1 MKIRWPIAVV
11 LFVTLALALATGSIM
26 LWRFFIFLVALLF
39 MSYIWM
45 RINVRRI
52 DGKVTKLPRF
62 CRVGERFEQEYTFYN
77 RGRLPT
83 ALIEVQ
89 EETDLPGYQG
99 KATFHLPAQGSY
111 SWRGEGIGRR
121 RGSYDVGNFIV
132 KASDPLG
139 FFSVKKRITNKKNII
154 VYPTTIDLPFFQAL
168 PRQEPGASKRRWFTS
183 ESGIN
188 AARVRQYISGDSLR
202 NIHWRTTA
210 HTGNLMVKEF
220 DPDTV
225 NYSYKDI
232 WIVPDMHETAHRGE
246 GEESTE
252 EYAVTIA
259 ASLAKK
265 YVDIE
270 KNVGMI
276 ASGDRPYLLLPE
288 TGTEHLER
296 LMQALA
302 VIKANSK
309 LPLDALL
316 ASHEELFEPGSA
328 VIIITPSGNIQA
340 SLRRLASRN
349 AVLTAVLLDA
359 ATFGGEVSVADTAR
373 SLFARGTYVY
383 VIRRGAELG
392 RALDSRFILSPL
404 PYAGMRY

>member
-1 MKIRWPIAVV
+1 MRIRWPIAVI
-11 LFVTLALALATGSIM
+11 LFFTLALALATGSIM

-39 MSYIWM
+39 MSLIWM
-45 RINVRRI
+45 RMNVRRI
-52 DGKVTKLPRF
+52 DGRVTKLSRS

-83 ALIEVQ
+83 ALIEVR
-89 EETDLPGYQG
+89 EDTDLPGYRG
-99 KATFHLPAQGSY
+99 TATFHLPAQGSY

-121 RGSYDVGNFIV
+121 RGSYDMGNFIV
-132 KASDPLG
+132 KVSDPLG
-139 FFSVKKRITNKKNII
+139 FFSIKERIMNKRSII
-154 VYPTTIDLPFFQAL
+154 VYPTAIDLPFFQAL

-232 WIVPDMHETAHRGE
+232 WIVLDMHEMAHCGE

-259 ASLAKK
+259 ASLVKK
-265 YVDIE
+265 YIDSE
-270 KNVGMI
+270 KNVGLI
-276 ASGDRPYLLLPE
+276 ASGDRSFLFLPD
-288 TGTEHLER
+288 TGDEHLAE
-296 LMQALA
+296 LMQTLA
-302 VIKANSK
+302 VIKANSR
-309 LPLDALL
+309 LSLDALL
-316 ASHEELFEPGSA
+316 ASQEELFEPGAA
-328 VIIITPSGNIQA
+328 VVVITPSGNIQA
-340 SLRRLASRN
+340 CLRRLASRST
-349 AVLTAVLLDA
+349 VVTAVLLDA
-359 ATFGGEVSVADTAR
+359 ATFGGKVSAADTAR
-373 SLFARGTYVY
+373 SLVAGGMYVY
-383 VIRRGAELG
+383 IVRRSAELG

-404 PYAGMRY
+404 PYAGTMY

>member
-1 MKIRWPIAVV
+1 MRIRWPVTVI
-11 LFVTLALALATGSIM
+11 LIFTLALALATGSIM

-45 RINVRRI
+45 RMNVSRI
-52 DGKVTKLPRF
+52 EGRVTKLSRS

-83 ALIEVQ
+83 ALIQARED
-89 EETDLPGYQG
+89 TDLPGYQG
-99 KATFHLPAQGSY
+99 TATFHLPAQGSY
-111 SWRGEGIGRR
+111 SWRGEGIGLR
-121 RGSYDVGNFIV
+121 RGSYDMGNFIV
-132 KASDPLG
+132 KVTDPLG
-139 FFSVKKRITNKKNII
+139 FFTVKKRIMNKRSII
-154 VYPTTIDLPFFQAL
+154 VYPKSIDLPFFQAL

-232 WIVPDMHETAHRGE
+232 WIVLDMHETTHCGKGE
-246 GEESTE
+246 DTTE

-259 ASLAKK
+259 ASLIKK
-265 YVDIE
+265 YIDSE
-270 KNVGMI
+270 KNVGLM
-276 ASGDRPYLLLPE
+276 ASGDKSFLFLPD
-288 TGTEHLER
+288 TGDEHLEE
-296 LMQALA
+296 LMKALA
-302 VIKANSK
+302 VIQANSR
-309 LPLDALL
+309 LTLDALL
-316 ASHEELFEPGSA
+316 ASQEERFEPGSA
-328 VIIITPSGNIQA
+328 VVIITPSGNIQA
-340 SLRRLASRN
+340 ALRRLAGRST
-349 AVLTAVLLDA
+349 VVTAVLLDA
-359 ATFGGEVSVADTAR
+359 ATFGGDVSAAETAR
-373 SLFARGTYVY
+373 GLVAGGMYVY
-383 VIRRGAELG
+383 TVRRGAELG

-404 PYAGMRY
+404 PYTGTGY

>member
-1 MKIRWPIAVV
+1 MRIRWPIAVI
-11 LFVTLALALATGSIM
+11 LFFTLALALATGSIM
-26 LWRFFIFLVALLF
+26 LWRFFIFLAALLI

-45 RINVRRI
+45 RMNVSRI
-52 DGKVTKLPRF
+52 DGRVTKLSSY

-83 ALIEVQ
+83 ALIEAR
-89 EETDLPGYQG
+89 EDTDLPGYRG
-99 KATFHLPAQGSY
+99 AATFHLPAQGSY

-121 RGSYDVGNFIV
+121 RGSYDMGNFIV
-132 KASDPLG
+132 KVSDPLG
-139 FFSVKKRITNKKNII
+139 FFSIKERIVNKRSII
-154 VYPTTIDLPFFQAL
+154 VYPTTIELPFFQAL

-188 AARVRQYISGDSLR
+188 AARVRQYLSGDSFR

-232 WIVPDMHETAHRGE
+232 WIVLDMHEAAHCGE
-246 GEESTE
+246 GEETTE

-259 ASLAKK
+259 ASLIKK
-265 YVDIE
+265 YIDSE
-270 KNVGMI
+270 KNVGLI
-276 ASGDRPYLLLPE
+276 ASGDKSYLFLPD
-288 TGTEHLER
+288 TGDEHQEE

-302 VIKANSK
+302 VIKSNSK
-309 LPLDALL
+309 LPLDAFL
-316 ASHEELFEPGSA
+316 ASQEERFEPGAA
-328 VIIITPSGNIQA
+328 VVVITPSGNIQVP
-340 SLRRLASRN
+340 LRRLVNRST
-349 AVLTAVLLDA
+349 VVTAVLLDA
-359 ATFGGEVSVADTAR
+359 ATFGGEVSASDTAR
-373 SLFARGTYVY
+373 GLVASGMYVY
-383 VIRRGAELG
+383 VVRRGAELG

-404 PYAGMRY
+404 PYTGMGY

>member
-1 MKIRWPIAVV
+1 MRIRWPIAVI
-11 LFVTLALALATGSIM
+11 LFFTLALALATGSIM
-26 LWRFFIFLVALLF
+26 LWRFFIFLAALLI

-45 RINVRRI
+45 RMNVSRI
-52 DGKVTKLPRF
+52 DGRVTKLSSY

-83 ALIEVQ
+83 ALIEAR
-89 EETDLPGYQG
+89 EDTDLPGYRG
-99 KATFHLPAQGSY
+99 AATFHLPAQGSY

-121 RGSYDVGNFIV
+121 RGSYDMGNFIV
-132 KASDPLG
+132 KVSDPLG
-139 FFSVKKRITNKKNII
+139 FFSIKERIVNKRSII
-154 VYPTTIDLPFFQAL
+154 VYPTTIELPFFQAL

-188 AARVRQYISGDSLR
+188 AARVRQYISGDSFR

-232 WIVPDMHETAHRGE
+232 WIVLDMHEAAHCGE
-246 GEESTE
+246 GEETTE

-259 ASLAKK
+259 ASLIKK
-265 YVDIE
+265 YIDSE
-270 KNVGMI
+270 KNVGLI
-276 ASGDRPYLLLPE
+276 ASGDKSYLFLPD
-288 TGTEHLER
+288 TGDEHLEE

-302 VIKANSK
+302 VIKSNSK
-309 LPLDALL
+309 LPLDAFL
-316 ASHEELFEPGSA
+316 ASQEERFEPGAA
-328 VIIITPSGNIQA
+328 VVVITPSSNIQVP
-340 SLRRLASRN
+340 LRRLVNRST
-349 AVLTAVLLDA
+349 VVTAVLLDA
-359 ATFGGEVSVADTAR
+359 ATFGGEANTADTAR
-373 SLFARGTYVY
+373 GLVASGMYVY
-383 VIRRGAELG
+383 VVRRGAELG

-404 PYAGMRY
+404 PYTGMGY

>member
-1 MKIRWPIAVV
+1 MRIRWPVTVI
-11 LFVTLALALATGSIM
+11 LIFTLALALATGSIM

-45 RINVRRI
+45 RMNVHRI
-52 DGKVTKLPRF
+52 DGKVTKLSRS

-83 ALIEVQ
+83 ALIEAR
-89 EETDLPGYQG
+89 EDTDLPGYQG
-99 KATFHLPAQGSY
+99 TATFHLPAQGSY

-121 RGSYDVGNFIV
+121 RGSYDMGNFIV
-132 KASDPLG
+132 KVTDPLG
-139 FFSVKKRITNKKNII
+139 FFSVKERIMNKRSII
-154 VYPTTIDLPFFQAL
+154 VYPKSIDLPFFQAL

-232 WIVPDMHETAHRGE
+232 WIVLDMHETAHFGE
-246 GEESTE
+246 GEETTE

-259 ASLAKK
+259 ASLIKK
-265 YVDIE
+265 YIDSE
-270 KNVGMI
+270 KNVGLM
-276 ASGDRPYLLLPE
+276 ASGDKSFLFLPD
-288 TGTEHLER
+288 TGDEHLEE

-302 VIKANSK
+302 VIKANSR
-309 LPLDALL
+309 LTLDALL
-316 ASHEELFEPGSA
+316 ASQEERFEPGSA
-328 VIIITPSGNIQA
+328 VVIITPSGNIQA
-340 SLRRLASRN
+340 ALRRLAGRST
-349 AVLTAVLLDA
+349 VVTAVLLDA
-359 ATFGGEVSVADTAR
+359 ATFGGDVSAAETSRGLVA
-373 SLFARGTYVY
+373 SGMYVY
-383 VIRRGAELG
+383 TVRRGAELG

-404 PYAGMRY
+404 PYTGMGY